1 MEKWADYGISKVRYN
16 DEETYIVKVKVLEDE
31 GDAFS
36 LAEEWTRSKVVSA
49 IERGKTFVTIL
60 RGANNKWKK
69 GQEIHIIT
77 VNGIKYIRTDQ
88 NRKASDNLEN
98 LPKF

>member
-1 MEKWADYGISKVRYN
+1 
-16 DEETYIVKVKVLEDE
+16 
-31 GDAFS
+31 
-36 LAEEWTRSKVVSA
+36 
-49 IERGKTFVTIL
+49 VTIL